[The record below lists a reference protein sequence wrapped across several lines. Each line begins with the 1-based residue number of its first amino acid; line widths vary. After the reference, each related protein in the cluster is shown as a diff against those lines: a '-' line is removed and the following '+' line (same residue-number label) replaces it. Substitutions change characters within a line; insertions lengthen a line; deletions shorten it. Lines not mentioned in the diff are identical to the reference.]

1 MIKKP
6 FKLVSEFSPAGDQGN
21 AIESLV
27 DGIKKNYRF
36 QTVLGATGTGKT
48 FVMAKVIEAI
58 QRPTLVLVHNKTL
71 AAQLYS
77 EFKDFFPENAVH
89 YFVSYYDYY
98 QPEAYIPKTDTYI
111 AKDASINE
119 EIDRLRNAATMS
131 LMTREDC
138 LIVASVS
145 AIYGLGSPKNYLNL
159 SFDIKVGER
168 IPISEI
174 ARKLVD
180 IQYKRNDTV
189 LERGGFSVTGD
200 SITIYPSY
208 EEYSAFRIEFFGD
221 EIEKIFE
228 VDTLTG
234 DFLEE
239 ISELKIFPAKHYTTE
254 KSEIDRIIP
263 EIRKELDEWVLE
275 LKKRGKELE
284 AQRIKERTEYDLEM
298 LKEIGHVQGIE
309 NYTRYL
315 ENLKPGEPSPTLID
329 YFPEGFLTFI
339 DESHITVPQIGG
351 MYGGNLSRKDN
362 LVNYGFRLP
371 SSYDNRPLK
380 FDEFLER
387 IGKTIFVS
395 ATPGEFELKNS
406 QQVVDLVVRPTGLL
420 DPEIEIHPT
429 ENQIDHLIGEIQK
442 RIGKGQRVLV
452 TTLTK
457 KMSEQLSSYLKEIGI
472 KVQYLHSE
480 IETIE
485 RVEILRDLRLG
496 KYDVVVG
503 INLLREGLDLP
514 EVSLVA
520 ILDADKEGF
529 LRSKTSLI
537 QTIGRAARNVDGK
550 VIMYADRITDS
561 MKGAIEET
569 ERRRKKQIEYN
580 KKHEITP
587 QTIVKAIR
595 ELTESQRKEAS
606 RKKKESLSL
615 KSTRKSKDDIKKIID
630 ELEDKMSLAAM
641 NLEFEKA
648 AELRDQIE
656 ELREIIGE

>member
-1 MIKKP
+1 
-6 FKLVSEFSPAGDQGN
+6 LVSEFSPAGDQGN

>member
-1 MIKKP
+1 LIKKP